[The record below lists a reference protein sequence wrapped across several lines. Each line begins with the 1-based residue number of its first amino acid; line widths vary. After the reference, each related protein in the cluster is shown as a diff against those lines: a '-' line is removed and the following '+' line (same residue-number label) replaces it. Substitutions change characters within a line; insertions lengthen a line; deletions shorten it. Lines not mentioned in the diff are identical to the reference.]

1 MVSELV
7 FNSWLQEIGVGIY
20 DILDADADEQVEAK
34 IGKYLPQSTEQI
46 VKIKPNAKDSSSS
59 SSSDDDDLYLNFAS
73 DEDDTDIIAKIK
85 EKARELDCGKSATT
99 KATAKKVLI

>member
-1 MVSELV
+1 M
-7 FNSWLQEIGVGIY
+7 QEIGVGIY

-46 VKIKPNAKDSSSS
+46 VKIKPNAKDSSSSS